1 MIFRTEWIEGA
12 RFLSKM
18 LYEHHNCSGETY
30 TKPANIRKQ
39 NGPNYQ
45 KNILWSD
52 FSWTINNLG
61 KPNILIPTAYLS
73 CVNWSLSM
81 GSLPCN
87 CNKKKIYK
95 CNPRLS
101 RLIISQVWVVN
112 IVWSL
117 FAIMPFHTFL
127 VDCIYL
133 LDCEFSDTGYD
144 ITDLGI
150 YAASMPLF
158 EFMGKICRITYIPAS
173 TNPATYFYTCLY
185 QPSHLF
191 IYLPVPAQPSIY
203 IPASTSPAT
212 YLYTCLYPSVAGL
225 TLITRSC

>member
-1 MIFRTEWIEGA
+1 MHTYFLNNLNSVGVFNRTFKREAVSYYIEQIITNFKPSIHWKMIFRTEWIEGA

-73 CVNWSLSM
+73 CVNWSLSL
-81 GSLPCN
+81 GSLLCN

-158 EFMGKICRITYIPAS
+158 EFMGKICRIT
-173 TNPATYFYTCLY
+173 
-185 QPSHLF
+185 LF
-191 IYLPVPAQPSIY
+191 I
-203 IPASTSPAT
+203 
-212 YLYTCLYPSVAGL
+212 
-225 TLITRSC
+225 